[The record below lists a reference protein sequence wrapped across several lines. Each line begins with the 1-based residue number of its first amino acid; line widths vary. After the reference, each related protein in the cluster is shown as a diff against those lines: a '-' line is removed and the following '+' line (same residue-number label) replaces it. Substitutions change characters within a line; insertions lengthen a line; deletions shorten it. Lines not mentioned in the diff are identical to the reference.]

1 MAASVLVIDDS
12 KRTRTQIISA
22 LREASLFGDYRVAN
36 DGLDGFKA
44 LMATKPDLIICDLE
58 MPNVDGFK
66 FLQLVNARSE
76 LQGIPIIL
84 LTSNQKRES
93 KIKGL
98 DQGAC
103 DYVTKPFDAAELVA
117 RVKVQLKI
125 KKLQDELK
133 RATEH
138 FRDLSNTDPLTNL
151 YNRRFLAEILE
162 NELQRARRLHSII
175 SLLIVDIDHFKKVN
189 DIYGHQMGDK
199 VLVSV
204 AETLREGLRTYDIA
218 SRYGGE
224 EFVLVLPGTQLTGG
238 LEVAERLRKAVQSL
252 KFPIPM
258 DRVVITVSV
267 GVAMFPAEQVDGF
280 DSLFNR
286 ADEALYRAKQSGRNR
301 VEGSDRE
308 RIV

>member
-22 LREASLFGDYRVAN
+22 LKEASLFGDYRVAN
-36 DGLDGFKA
+36 DGLDGFKS

-138 FRDLSNTDPLTNL
+138 FRELSNTDPLTNL

-204 AETLREGLRTYDIA
+204 AETFREGLRTYDIA

-224 EFVLVLPGTQLTGG
+224 EFVLVLPGTPLTGG

-258 DRVVITVSV
+258 DMVVITVSV